1 MRPAARALTAFLQG
15 YRRYVSPLM
24 GRRCRYEPTCSAYA
38 LDAVSVY
45 GAARGSALA
54 LRRVARCHPWA
65 AGGLDP
71 IPVRKA
77 G

>member
-1 MRPAARALTAFLQG
+1 MRLPARALTAFLQA
-15 YRRYVSPLM
+15 YRRWVSPLM

-54 LRRVARCHPWA
+54 LKRVARCHPWA
-65 AGGLDP
+65 PGGLDP